1 MPRKRFWDIW
11 GELEDW
17 GRSLR
22 NRCLEPL
29 CYIED
34 RGGHFLVSADLP
46 FVEKEN
52 IDVSLTGDL
61 LEINAR
67 MKTSYR
73 FSRLGVVQREIEFES
88 FHKILR
94 LPSGVDIEKAK
105 ARFRNG
111 VLEIELPKKIQ
122 KKSIEID

>member
-1 MPRKRFWDIW
+1 MSRKRFLDIW
-11 GELEDW
+11 EEFEDW
-17 GRSLR
+17 AWSLR

-34 RGGHFLVSADLP
+34 RGDHLLVSADLP

-52 IDVSLTGDL
+52 IEISLTEDL

-73 FSRLGVVQREIEFES
+73 FNRLGVVQRGIKFES

-94 LPSGVDIEKAK
+94 LP
-105 ARFRNG
+105 
-111 VLEIELPKKIQ
+111 LEIELPKKIQ